1 MLIVET
7 RMRVEEGV
15 ENANA
20 YNGLNTEVYMQ
31 WTRMRKSANA
41 HVCGRECVCSMRT
54 RMRILEMTRMRIL
67 EMTRMHTFR
76 RDANA

>member
-20 YNGLNTEVYMQ
+20 YNGLNAEVYMQ
-31 WTRMRKSANA
+31 WT
-41 HVCGRECVCSMRT
+41 
-54 RMRILEMTRMRIL
+54 
-67 EMTRMHTFR
+67 
-76 RDANA
+76 